1 MRNIRKIGEEEEVK
15 SSSRRWLYAKKFMRV
30 FRETNFRN
38 LSKLET
44 KIRNLGIIIRNL
56 NKLKFTNLNYFQN
69 KLASSLNVNK

>member
-15 SSSRRWLYAKKFMRV
+15 SSARRWVCAKKFMRV

-38 LSKLET
+38 LNKVEA

>member
-1 MRNIRKIGEEEEVK
+1 
-15 SSSRRWLYAKKFMRV
+15 MRV